1 MLETEQNIFN
11 TKPKDNVLL
20 ERNCDSLS
28 NSLKIYCFHNL
39 QLSKDSVACDDQ
51 GLQPSLATQ
60 TQNTFSRPGKQ
71 NFLHQELESVDVL
84 SLCGGVAHGGRLL
97 P

>member
-39 QLSKDSVACDDQ
+39 QLSKDSVACD
-51 GLQPSLATQ
+51 G
-60 TQNTFSRPGKQ
+60 
-71 NFLHQELESVDVL
+71 H
-84 SLCGGVAHGGRLL
+84 
-97 P
+97 